1 MRVAQPTHERI
12 RGAMPRLHL
21 NRMIKN
27 RGDPE
32 NEFEY
37 SNRGFTYYQLGQ
49 LERSVQDLSEAIRLN
64 SQFGNPYAL
73 RAQANTHLGN
83 DDDAQLDI
91 SRAARLGIHRGVLEA
106 EIVAQKNVLL
116 KY

>member
-1 MRVAQPTHERI
+1 
-12 RGAMPRLHL
+12 MPRLHL

-49 LERSVQDLSEAIRLN
+49 LERSVQDLSEAIQLN

>member
-1 MRVAQPTHERI
+1 
-12 RGAMPRLHL
+12 MPRLHLNL

-32 NEFEY
+32 YAFEY

-64 SQFGNPYAL
+64 SQFANPYAL
-73 RAQANTHLGN
+73 QAQATTHLGN
-83 DDDAQLDI
+83 YDDALLDI
-91 SRAARLGIHRGVLEA
+91 RRAARLGIHRGVLEG
-106 EIVAQKNVLL
+106 EIEELKNLR
-116 KY
+116 